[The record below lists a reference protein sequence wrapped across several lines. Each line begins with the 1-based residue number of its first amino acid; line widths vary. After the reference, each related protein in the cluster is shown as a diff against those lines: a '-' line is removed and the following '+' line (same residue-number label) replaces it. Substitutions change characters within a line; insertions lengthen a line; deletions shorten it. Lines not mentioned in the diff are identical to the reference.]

1 MADKM
6 LTPLISRFKGYAQ
19 ARLVARIHDFA
30 AALDQSS
37 DEDLGRL
44 TALVLHYRN
53 DVLSTRGC
61 DLLNP
66 RATLQANPGLRRWVE
81 REERL
86 AARVGQP
93 LVALSIGV
101 WVRTLDGTV
110 SPAAQEAVARL
121 WTVLA
126 RGQHY
131 IRQGAEEWRSHTGM
145 ALDLNDLEIPLEQAA
160 SLFGHTPDKKW

>member
-1 MADKM
+1 M
-6 LTPLISRFKGYAQ
+6 LKYFKQYAQ
-19 ARLVARIHDFA
+19 RRLVTRINAFT
-30 AALDQSS
+30 AALDLAS

-53 DVLSTRGC
+53 DLRSSRGC
-61 DLLNP
+61 DVFNP
-66 RATLQANPGLRRWVE
+66 AAALQTNPQLRRWIE

-131 IRQGAEEWRSHTGM
+131 VRLGAEEWRRHTGM
-145 ALDLNDLEIPLEQAA
+145 ALDLSDLERLPPV
-160 SLFGHTPDKKW
+160 ST